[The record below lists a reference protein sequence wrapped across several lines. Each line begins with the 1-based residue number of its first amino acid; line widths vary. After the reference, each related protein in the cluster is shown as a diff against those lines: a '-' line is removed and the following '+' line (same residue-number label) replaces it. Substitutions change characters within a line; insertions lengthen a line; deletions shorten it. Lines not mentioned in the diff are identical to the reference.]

1 MDLNLDGKKVLVTGS
16 TRGIGLQ
23 IAKQFSFEGS
33 RVALNGRNV
42 VPLEAADAVSGS
54 VSVVGDASNES
65 GAKKIIE
72 ESVKKLGGL
81 DIVICD
87 VGSGRSVKPGQENV
101 QEWKSAFDINFYST
115 TCIVE
120 AAKTHL
126 KSSAGVVICISSICG
141 NEVIPGAPVTY
152 SVAKAALNAYIKCI
166 SRPLA
171 DDGIRICGIS
181 PGNILF
187 DGSVWD
193 SKMQENPS
201 AVSAMLVKD
210 VPLKKMGT
218 PSDVANLALFLASPI
233 SENITGTIWTSDG
246 GQTRSI

>member
-81 DIVICD
+81 DIVIC
-87 VGSGRSVKPGQENV
+87 NV
-101 QEWKSAFDINFYST
+101 
-115 TCIVE
+115 
-120 AAKTHL
+120 
-126 KSSAGVVICISSICG
+126 
-141 NEVIPGAPVTY
+141 
-152 SVAKAALNAYIKCI
+152 
-166 SRPLA
+166 
-171 DDGIRICGIS
+171 
-181 PGNILF
+181 
-187 DGSVWD
+187 
-193 SKMQENPS
+193 
-201 AVSAMLVKD
+201 
-210 VPLKKMGT
+210 
-218 PSDVANLALFLASPI
+218 
-233 SENITGTIWTSDG
+233 
-246 GQTRSI
+246 

>member
-81 DIVICD
+81 DIVICN